1 MNPEVM
7 KLLMEPLPEFKSLPR
22 PLTKYLPKEILNNDG
37 IKTWWK
43 KQEFVGFTYTV
54 KQDAFDLYQPK
65 RLIAALGPV
74 TPRINKP
81 NVRYCVGSHMK
92 FYLAVKGKKEV
103 ATEAL
108 ITSANLCGL
117 SLNEIGIVTKD
128 EDVVRQLHFYFNY
141 CWNKLK

>member
-7 KLLMEPLPEFKSLPR
+7 KLLMEPLPRFKTLPR
-22 PLTKYLPKEILNNDG
+22 PLAYFLPDRLLTNDAIG
-37 IKTWWK
+37 DWWMK
-43 KQEFVGFTYTV
+43 KEFVGFTYTV
-54 KQDAFDLYQPK
+54 KQNAYDLYQPK

-74 TPRINKP
+74 SPRIEAD

-92 FYLAVKGKKEV
+92 FYVAVKGKEEV
-103 ATEAL
+103 GTEAL
-108 ITSANLCGL
+108 ITSANLCNL

-128 EDVVRQLHFYFNY
+128 KAIVEQLFHYFNY